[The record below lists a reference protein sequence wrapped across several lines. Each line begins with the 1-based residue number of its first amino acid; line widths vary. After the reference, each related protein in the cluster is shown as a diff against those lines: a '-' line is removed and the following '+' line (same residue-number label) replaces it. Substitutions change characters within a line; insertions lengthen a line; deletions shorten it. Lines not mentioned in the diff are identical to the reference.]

1 MEHMLVVL
9 GAEHA
14 RDGRHGDTRVDL
26 LGEKV
31 ACKLKGGRRSLY
43 ENLAVPKL
51 ESLNVAIQT

>member
-1 MEHMLVVL
+1 MEHVLVVL

-31 ACKLKGGRRSLY
+31 ACKLEGGRRRGQL
-43 ENLAVPKL
+43 
-51 ESLNVAIQT
+51 